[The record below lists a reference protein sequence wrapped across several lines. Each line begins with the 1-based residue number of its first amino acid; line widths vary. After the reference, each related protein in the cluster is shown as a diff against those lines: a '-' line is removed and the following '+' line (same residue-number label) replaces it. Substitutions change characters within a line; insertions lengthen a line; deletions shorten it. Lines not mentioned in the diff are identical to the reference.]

1 MLVLSNA
8 IGSMQAINAAGY
20 AVEQRDGTLF
30 GVRISDGA
38 TGQDVDAA
46 IQAIDDAY
54 PVRAA
59 ADIVCAQIE
68 ALAEAKRGAVYAAG
82 NFGVFEA
89 GGWALKLR
97 EANAYTASGDPNDA
111 PFLQREA
118 TRGGITLANLVN
130 RVLTNAALLAP
141 MEADIAGEARR
152 HKDAVR
158 SLTTHADIAAYDYTT
173 GWPL

>member
-1 MLVLSNA
+1 MLNLSNA

-20 AVEQRDGTLF
+20 VVEQHGNTLL
-30 GVRISDGA
+30 GIRLSDGA
-38 TGQDVDAA
+38 TGQDIDAA

-54 PVRAA
+54 PVSAA

-68 ALAEAKRGAVYAAG
+68 ALAEAKRGSVYAAG

-97 EANAYTASGDPNDA
+97 EANAYAASGNAADA
-111 PFLQREA
+111 PFLLREA
-118 TRGGITLANLVN
+118 TRGGITLENLVT

-158 SLTTHADIAAYDYTT
+158 ALATHAEIVAYDYTV

>member
-1 MLVLSNA
+1 MLTINNWPGLMA
-8 IGSMQAINAAGY
+8 AINAAGY
-20 AVEQRDGTLF
+20 VVEQRGNTLI
-30 GVRISDGA
+30 GIRVIDGA
-38 TGQDVDAA
+38 TGQDIDAA
-46 IQAIDDAY
+46 IQSIDNSY
-54 PVRAA
+54 PVSAA

-68 ALAEAKRGAVYAAG
+68 ALAEAKRGSVYAAG

-89 GGWALKLR
+89 GGWALKIR
-97 EANAYTASGDPNDA
+97 EANAYAASGNPSDA

-118 TRGGITLANLVN
+118 TRGGITLDNLAT

-158 SLTTHADIAAYDYTT
+158 SLTTHADVAAYDFSI